1 MRNSGFKQTIVALSC
16 LIATIGNL
24 SGQSQVID
32 LWNGNVPGAI
42 RNDKYKQTV
51 DSADNWIK
59 MRFVTDPTLDLYPVT
74 AQKSTGTAVIICP
87 GGGYWG
93 LAIAHEGEQVAK
105 WLNSIGVTAFVL
117 KYRLPDSS
125 IMENKSIGPMQDGQ
139 KAIRIVRRHAK
150 EWGIN
155 PDKIGI
161 MGFSAGGHLAST
173 LSTHFNEKVYQ
184 PEDSTSARP
193 DFSLLIY
200 PVISMDS
207 SITHWG
213 SRVNLLGS
221 SPSQEL
227 VKHFSNALQVTD
239 KTPQAFM
246 IHSMDD
252 GTVPVE
258 NSIEY
263 ALAMKKHNI
272 PCELH
277 IYEHGGHGYGL
288 GKRNSGTE
296 SSWTKACEKW
306 LQVRGFI
313 GEKGESKG
321 GLGKPTEL
329 GSDDKPAFNDPPAGF
344 RKKRDNVPHGIITTD
359 QYDSKTLSTRRE
371 MLVYTPPGYS
381 PDKKYP
387 VIYLLHGLNSGAG
400 QWPYWV
406 HADYVI
412 DNLIAEGKIKP
423 VIMVFPNCN
432 TNVTV
437 TNPKPDEQEDRKGGY
452 KGYGISF
459 ENDLLKDIIPYVES
473 HYSVYTDRKH
483 RTLAGLSM
491 GGGQSLNIGLSHIN
505 TFAFVGGFSS
515 APNTNEFGGLSET
528 KLLPDLEAARKKLK
542 LLWLGCGNKD
552 GLISVSQRVH
562 QHLKK
567 QEVPHIWHV
576 DGNAHDD
583 TEWANNLYLFV
594 QHIFK

>member
-1 MRNSGFKQTIVALSC
+1 MSIFRFKQTMVALIC
-16 LIATIGNL
+16 LITVTGNL
-24 SGQSQVID
+24 FGQSKIIEV
-32 LWNGNVPGAI
+32 WNGKVPGSI
-42 RNDKYKQTV
+42 QNSNYKQIV
-51 DSADNWIK
+51 DSAYWIK
-59 MRFVTDPTLDLYPVT
+59 IRFVTNPTIQVYP
-74 AQKSTGTAVIICP
+74 APADKNSGAAVVICP
-87 GGGYWG
+87 GGGYYG
-93 LAIAHEGEQVAK
+93 LSYIGEGTEVAK
-105 WLNSIGVTAFVL
+105 WLNGLGISAIVL
-117 KYRLPDSS
+117 HYRLPDEA
-125 IMENKSIGPMQDGQ
+125 IMKNKSIAPLQDAQ
-139 KAIRIVRRHAK
+139 EAIRIVRRNAK
-150 EWGIN
+150 EWGI
-155 PDKIGI
+155 DSHKIGI

-173 LSTHFNEKVYQ
+173 VSTHYNEKVYSQ
-184 PEDSTSARP
+184 IDSTSARP

-207 SITHWG
+207 TITHAG
-213 SRVNLLGS
+213 SRENLIGKHP
-221 SPSQEL
+221 SPEM
-227 VKHFSNALQVTD
+227 VRHFSNALQVTAT
-239 KTPQAFM
+239 TPPAFM
-246 IHSMDD
+246 IHSLDD

-313 GEKGESKG
+313 GENEASKG
-321 GLGKPTEL
+321 GFVKPTEL
-329 GSDDKPAFNDPPAGF
+329 GPDDKPAFIDPPAGF
-344 RKKRDNVPHGIITTD
+344 RDKRDVLHGAITTV

-381 PDKKYP
+381 ADKKYP

-423 VIMVFPNCN
+423 AIVVFPNCN

-437 TNPKPDEQEDRKGGY
+437 TNPKPDEQEERKGGY

-459 ENDLLKDIIPYVES
+459 ENDLLKDIIPYIES

-483 RTLAGLSM
+483 RALAGLSM

-505 TFAFVGGFSS
+505 TFAYVGGMSS
-515 APNTNEFGGLSET
+515 APNTNEFGGLSDS
-528 KLLPDLEAARKKLK
+528 KLLPDLEAARKKLI
-542 LLWLGCGNKD
+542 LLWLGCGKKD

-562 QHLKK
+562 QHLKEK
-567 QEVPHIWHV
+567 GVSHVWHV

-594 QHIFK
+594 QNIFK